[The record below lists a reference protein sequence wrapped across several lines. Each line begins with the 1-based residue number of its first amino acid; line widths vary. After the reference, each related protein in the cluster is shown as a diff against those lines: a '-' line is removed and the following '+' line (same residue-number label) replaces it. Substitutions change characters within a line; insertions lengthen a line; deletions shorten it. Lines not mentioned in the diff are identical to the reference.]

1 MVGLCRLLRG
11 TAARQG
17 DTEAN
22 LADGRSLPALNG
34 IGQGGLER
42 PVALGQ
48 HRRTDLGLSRSGL
61 DQAREDVIDALLHQL
76 ATAFRLR
83 RGGQGRAQCRDGSC
97 RRER

>member
-22 LADGRSLPALNG
+22 LAEGRSLPALNG
-34 IGQGGLER
+34 ISQGGLER
-42 PVALGQ
+42 PIALGQ

-61 DQAREDVIDALLHQL
+61 GQAREDMIDALLHQL

-83 RGGQGRAQCRDGSC
+83 RGGQGRAQ
-97 RRER
+97 RRNDDRR